1 MPDAYVFLKPCEE
14 ALREACYKLGRPDL
28 YHRSDA
34 QEYLHPDYVEKRL
47 GQLRCGGTLQRGGGG
62 RPTLQRGHAVAHL
75 VLGTLL
81 LHDPWAHDLC
91 AL

>member
-28 YHRSDA
+28 YHRAEA

-47 GQLRCGGTLQRGGGG
+47 GQLRCGWT
-62 RPTLQRGHAVAHL
+62 AVRREKEFLA
-75 VLGTLL
+75 
-81 LHDPWAHDLC
+81 ASME
-91 AL
+91 